1 MNDLCSPLSCAC
13 LGHLTNTAT
22 MAHRAR
28 GSSLIRGKRSRWPQ
42 GKRTA
47 ANTRHNEKHG
57 YDAHTFHLR
66 ALDNL

>member
-1 MNDLCSPLSCAC
+1 MSDLCSPLPCAC

-22 MAHRAR
+22 MANRAR
-28 GSSLIRGKRSRWPQ
+28 GSSLTRGKRPRWPQ

-47 ANTRHNEKHG
+47 VNTRHKEKQG

-66 ALDNL
+66 ALDIL